1 VRGHR
6 RVEREREREK
16 SDAAEC
22 ALFVVARCRSR
33 IEGDETCDGREWWI
47 FLVVVVVVVVVQ
59 SSHDGSSMRK
69 ERVCPLTIV
78 VVVVGTPTTEEKEE
92 RDEGK
97 EDERRRRD
105 DVVAFRCHD
114 DEATPTGSD
123 DAVEANSCTFFSH
136 EDEAHDRA
144 DERKETT
151 SSAASD
157 GNGEQERW

>member
-1 VRGHR
+1 
-6 RVEREREREK
+6 
-16 SDAAEC
+16 
-22 ALFVVARCRSR
+22 
-33 IEGDETCDGREWWI
+33 
-47 FLVVVVVVVVVQ
+47 
-59 SSHDGSSMRK
+59 MRK

-78 VVVVGTPTTEEKEE
+78 VVVVGTPTTEEKE

-144 DERKETT
+144 DEKETT

-157 GNGEQERW
+157 GNGEQERWQWC

>member
-1 VRGHR
+1 M
-6 RVEREREREK
+6 
-16 SDAAEC
+16 
-22 ALFVVARCRSR
+22 FIVARCRSR
-33 IEGDETCDGREWWI
+33 IEGDETWDGREWWI
-47 FLVVVVVVVVVQ
+47 SLVVVVVVVVQ
-59 SSHDGSSMRK
+59 SSRDGSSMRK
-69 ERVCPLTIV
+69 ERVCPLAIVV

-105 DVVAFRCHD
+105 DVLAFRCHD